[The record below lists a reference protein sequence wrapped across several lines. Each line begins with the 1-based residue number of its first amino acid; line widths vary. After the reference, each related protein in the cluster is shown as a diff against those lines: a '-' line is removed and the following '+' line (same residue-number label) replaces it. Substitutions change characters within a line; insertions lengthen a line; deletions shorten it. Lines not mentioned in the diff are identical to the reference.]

1 MTPSEIKKQT
11 ISQLQKTFLKMMSPE
26 WDVALEGQPK
36 NVVAD
41 AAKKMLAV
49 QRARLRME
57 NAELASILEK
67 LKENEDALVKGKK
80 ALEDSLKDLEDV
92 KNVLKST
99 AAFLEIVGRIRAPLK
114 PSPGQTLAPKL
125 PSIFV
130 RDVLTH
136 KKKILLRRLTSFT
149 LQILPHHW
157 DQVLFS

>member
-26 WDVALEGQPK
+26 WDVALEGKPK

-67 LKENEDALVKGKK
+67 LKENEEALLNGKK

-92 KNVLKST
+92 KNVLKMT
-99 AAFLEIVGRIRAPLK
+99 ATFLEIVGRIVAIV
-114 PSPGQTLAPKL
+114 A
-125 PSIFV
+125 
-130 RDVLTH
+130 
-136 KKKILLRRLTSFT
+136 
-149 LQILPHHW
+149 
-157 DQVLFS
+157 

>member
-1 MTPSEIKKQT
+1 MTPSEIRKQT

-26 WDVALEGQPK
+26 WDVALEGKPK

-67 LKENEDALVKGKK
+67 LKGNEEALLKGKQ

-92 KNVLKST
+92 KNVLQMT
-99 AAFLEIVGRIRAPLK
+99 AAFLEIVGRVVAIVA
-114 PSPGQTLAPKL
+114 
-125 PSIFV
+125 
-130 RDVLTH
+130 
-136 KKKILLRRLTSFT
+136 
-149 LQILPHHW
+149 
-157 DQVLFS
+157 